1 MRGEPHCRRWQGGRW
16 PGKRRGVARLS
27 PTALGP
33 EWRPSRFFDA
43 WKDSVDAI
51 KGRLVLQFMHYY
63 RGMPPDAKKRA
74 VDYILRGT
82 MPDVY
87 TSPDRKE
94 ALDAMNNDIDAMREY
109 AARFL
114 DRFWKDHWAEFLAK
128 HSHDVD

>member
-1 MRGEPHCRRWQGGRW
+1 MERW
-16 PGKRRGVARLS
+16 PAAGQDARHSASL
-27 PTALGP
+27 ALAASGHD
-33 EWRPSRFFDA
+33 WKPSRFFDA

-109 AARFL
+109 AERFL
-114 DRFWKDHWAEFLAK
+114 DRFWKDHWGKFLST
-128 HSHDVD
+128 HPHDVD